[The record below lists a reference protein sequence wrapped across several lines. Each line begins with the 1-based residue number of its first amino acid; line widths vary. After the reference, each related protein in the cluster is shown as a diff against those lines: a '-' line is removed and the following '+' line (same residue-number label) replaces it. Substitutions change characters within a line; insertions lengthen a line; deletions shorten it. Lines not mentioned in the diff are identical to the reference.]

1 MIQYLT
7 TVQTHIKSIDDINLT
22 YISYRGTNTN
32 GDEGE
37 KFSALRNISSFSM
50 LTDNNIK
57 IITASTILITEIA
70 RNNKT
75 AATDT
80 PKINIYACAYQLN
93 DDKNI
98 YITLQSAETVEEA
111 TVLFEDQMKNTANVK
126 NYLVF
131 KLGSVYNTPYIQ
143 TILGA
148 ANTFSIFVEERK
160 HSSIIISD
168 KLDSMA
174 EYNRKIYSCI
184 ING

>member
-1 MIQYLT
+1 MINYLT

-32 GDEGE
+32 GEEGE
-37 KFSALRNISSFSM
+37 KFSALRNVSSFSM
-50 LTDNNIK
+50 LTDVNIK
-57 IITASTILITEIA
+57 IITAETILATEIA

-80 PKINIYACAYQLN
+80 PKISIYACAYQLN

-98 YITLQSAETVEEA
+98 YITLQIADTIEEA

-126 NYLVF
+126 NYLIF
-131 KLGSVYNTPYIQ
+131 KFGIMYNTPYIQ
-143 TILGA
+143 TILGSD
-148 ANTFSIFVEERK
+148 NTFSISVEERK
-160 HSSIIISD
+160 HSAVIISD

-174 EYNRKIYSCI
+174 EYNRKIYSCT